1 MAFVVFKLFVE
12 GGDYAQFS
20 SAFIRSASLTASSN
34 VMSQKG
40 RNTPILLE
48 GFASCRPSHVP
59 QHLPQHHLG
68 FPMLPP
74 CVPDV
79 RIDVA
84 KG

>member
-59 QHLPQHHLG
+59 QHHLR